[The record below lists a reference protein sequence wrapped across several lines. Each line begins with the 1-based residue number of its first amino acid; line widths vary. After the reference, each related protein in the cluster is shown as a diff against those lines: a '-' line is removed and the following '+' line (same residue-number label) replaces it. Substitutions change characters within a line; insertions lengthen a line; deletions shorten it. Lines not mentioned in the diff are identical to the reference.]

1 MRFLIFIF
9 IAMTFSI
16 GLFAQEEEFERSYKW
31 SQTEFEDVEELVE
44 ACLRKEYANCYH
56 LAEIYRSEGGKKKS
70 ILREHADDRVFDL
83 LQMKDQAKVEKIKKQ
98 YRATVLDK
106 DNKTVV
112 RSVIKGPAMEIFG
125 NRLLYLSCLNEQP
138 DSCIRISKL
147 CSSEDNQ
154 KMCEFRKQICNES
167 TMACQIIGEHEDRT
181 QSETIF
187 WGAILAMGLAAFII
201 SRSVFQ
207 DEEEFQAGEKLDEG
221 SSKKDSAA
229 NAGAILKYSRPF
241 FKRYVSPIVGG
252 MKNKKKIKE
261 KYRRPLAS
269 AGLTQI
275 LTPED
280 FYSFKLF
287 LIFGFP
293 VTFLGVRQFLE
304 ETWPLEMIPLIA
316 LIGFYYPDIWIHGTI
331 KKRQEEVLRGMPFCV
346 DMLALSVEAGLD
358 FIAAMTKVIEK
369 APPTALSQEFEIL
382 IKEIKVGA
390 SRAEALRNMAW
401 RIDLI
406 QVSSFTATL
415 IAADSVGAS
424 VGPIL
429 KALGNEIRQK
439 RSSDIEKQGA
449 TAATKILIPMIF
461 FIVPSVLCIIMG
473 PVAVDYLANQ

>member
-1 MRFLIFIF
+1 MRALFLIFIAF
-9 IAMTFSI
+9 LLSTNVS
-16 GLFAQEEEFERSYKW
+16 AQNRRFKW
-31 SQTEFEDVEELVE
+31 SKTTYENVQVLID
-44 ACLRKEYANCYH
+44 ACHRKEYANCYH
-56 LAEIYRSEGGKKKS
+56 LAEIYLAESGRRRS
-70 ILREHADDRVFDL
+70 ILKQHADDKIFEL
-83 LQMKDQAKVEKIKKQ
+83 LQITDPKKLEKIKKK
-98 YRATVLDK
+98 YRATQFAKDK
-106 DNKTVV
+106 KTVL
-112 RSVIKGPAMEIFG
+112 RRIIRDPAMKIFG
-125 NRLLYLSCLNEQP
+125 NRLHYLSCLNQQP
-138 DSCIRISKL
+138 DSCIKISDS
-147 CSSEDNQ
+147 CINASDQ
-154 KMCEFRKQICNES
+154 KMCGFRSKICEES
-167 TMACQIIGEHEDRT
+167 TLACQIIADHEDRT

-207 DEEEFQAGEKLDEG
+207 DEEEFQAGEKLEEDG
-221 SSKKDSAA
+221 SKKDSVA
-229 NAGAILKYSRPF
+229 NAGAILKWSRPF
-241 FKRYVSPIVGG
+241 FKRYVSPIVSG

-261 KYRRPLAS
+261 KYKRPLAS

-293 VTFLGVRQFLE
+293 ATFLGVRQFLE
-304 ETWPLEMIPLIA
+304 ETWPLEAIPLIA
-316 LIGFYYPDIWIHGTI
+316 LIGFYYPDIWISGTI
-331 KKRQEEVLRGMPFCV
+331 KRRQEEVISGMPFCV

-358 FIAAMTKVIEK
+358 FVAAMTKVIEK

-390 SRAEALRNMAW
+390 SRAEALRNLAW

-473 PVAVDYLANQ
+473 PVAVDYLAGQK